1 MLVQA
6 ATAVVMARFGQQPDV
21 VLGTGVAGRAVPGT
35 EHLLGF
41 FANTLPCRYQVDLD
55 RSAADLLESVTAS
68 ALTAL
73 EHQLTPFQEIVR
85 TADVA
90 RRPGVPPLVQ
100 VVVTVDNYPME
111 LGELPGLTAILEQM
125 PPQTSQFDL
134 FFRFLE
140 GDRLRLDLQYDSA
153 LFTAATVE
161 RLVDAVA
168 RVLDAFLDE
177 PDRSLGTVPLATAE
191 ECAELA
197 LIWAELTGRRLD
209 FANAAEAA
217 TVADSPHWS
226 VFVDRVEAQGLLPAL
241 LLTL

>member
-1 MLVQA
+1 M
-6 ATAVVMARFGQQPDV
+6 
-21 VLGTGVAGRAVPGT
+21 
-35 EHLLGF
+35 
-41 FANTLPCRYQVDLD
+41 DLD
-55 RSAADLLESVTAS
+55 HTATDLLESVTAS

-100 VVVTVDNYPME
+100 VMVTVDNYPME
-111 LGELPGLTAILEQM
+111 LGELPGLTAALEQM
-125 PPQTSQFDL
+125 PPQTSLFDL
-134 FFRFLE
+134 LFRFLD
-140 GDRLRLDLQYDSA
+140 GDRLRLDVQYDST

-168 RVLDAFLDE
+168 QVLDVFLEE
-177 PDRSLGTVPLATAE
+177 PDRSLGTVPLATAQ

-197 LIWAELTGRRLD
+197 RIWAQLTGDRLD
-209 FANAAEAA
+209 FGNAAEAA

-226 VFVDRVEAQGLLPAL
+226 AFVDQVEAQGLLPAL
-241 LLTL
+241 LITL